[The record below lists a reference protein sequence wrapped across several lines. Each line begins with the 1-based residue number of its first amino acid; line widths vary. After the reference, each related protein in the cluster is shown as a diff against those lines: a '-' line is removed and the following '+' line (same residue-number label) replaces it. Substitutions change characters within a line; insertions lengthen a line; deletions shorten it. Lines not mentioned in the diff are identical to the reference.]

1 MTTNLPIDQMHVLL
15 DIANRKDENIRITRS
30 IGTTIE
36 FLDVLVH
43 NNQGQLKT
51 TVFHKPAAE
60 PYIFPFLSDHPR
72 HIHRNTIKGTLF
84 RAARLCSNVED
95 FNRERLNIELTLLL
109 NGYPPRFISYHFKR
123 FFEQNHVQL
132 LMEQSD
138 TDVYQEL
145 HHKLILQPTRRERQ
159 QQQQQQHSE
168 FISNPFQSSTN
179 ESPQQQT
186 WNKKAIRVPYTFESG
201 PMLNFKRELYALWKK
216 YYIYDGS
223 PMNDVTLKVTT
234 RSNKSL
240 SQLLIKK
247 KPSRSLLR
255 N

>member
-1 MTTNLPIDQMHVLL
+1 
-15 DIANRKDENIRITRS
+15 
-30 IGTTIE
+30 
-36 FLDVLVH
+36 
-43 NNQGQLKT
+43 
-51 TVFHKPAAE
+51 
-60 PYIFPFLSDHPR
+60 
-72 HIHRNTIKGTLF
+72 
-84 RAARLCSNVED
+84 
-95 FNRERLNIELTLLL
+95 
-109 NGYPPRFISYHFKR
+109 
-123 FFEQNHVQL
+123 
-132 LMEQSD
+132 MEQLD

-159 QQQQQQHSE
+159 QQQQSE

-179 ESPQQQT
+179 ESPQQQQT